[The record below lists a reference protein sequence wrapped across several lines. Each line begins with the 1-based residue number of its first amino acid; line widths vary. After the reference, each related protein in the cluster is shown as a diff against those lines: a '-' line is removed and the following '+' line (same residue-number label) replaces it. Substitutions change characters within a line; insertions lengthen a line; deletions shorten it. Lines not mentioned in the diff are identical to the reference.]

1 MLCQKV
7 PTMLHTTKTATT
19 AERFTLKKERDFQR
33 EMGKSIDV
41 SLFAPLD
48 GEKVITGELKGYDG
62 SSVSVGDKVIPM
74 EKVAK
79 VNLHIDF

>member
-1 MLCQKV
+1 
-7 PTMLHTTKTATT
+7 
-19 AERFTLKKERDFQR
+19 
-33 EMGKSIDV
+33 MGKSIDV